1 MKALAITLL
10 LAFGFS
16 TLAHGQR
23 TTTATM
29 RISATVISG
38 ATMQNSNQI
47 NINLKNDI
55 MTGGT
60 ITFNA
65 PDDIDTQVTV
75 EPTITLS
82 NENGETIIYKSD
94 TLHEVIGS
102 THILELLTSPLPD
115 QNRPQTGMFRG
126 ELIASVNYL

>member
-1 MKALAITLL
+1 MKALSITLL
-10 LAFGFS
+10 LAFGFT

-23 TTTATM
+23 TATASM
-29 RISATVISG
+29 RISATVVSG
-38 ATMQNSNQI
+38 ATMNNSNQI

-65 PDDIDTQVTV
+65 PDDIDTQITV
-75 EPTITLS
+75 EDTFTLS
-82 NENGETIIYKSD
+82 NEKGETITYESD
-94 TLHEVIGS
+94 TFHEIVGT
-102 THILELLTSPLPD
+102 THVLELLTSPLPD
-115 QNRPQTGMFRG
+115 QNRPQSGMFRG